1 MYWPKPNSMCRSE
14 AFRRFYWSLQA
25 TCRSCRPLLV
35 TFQPKAT
42 TQSVLVTD
50 NKCLPAE
57 FNKERKDR
65 LLLYTGIIFLQIA
78 EQN

>member
-1 MYWPKPNSMCRSE
+1 MYWPKPNSTCRSE

-57 FNKERKDR
+57 FNKERPGGQVASIYR
-65 LLLYTGIIFLQIA
+65 YYCSP
-78 EQN
+78 NR